1 MDTHLVTKAV
11 QELAIAIVDRQT
23 LRALD
28 AIQLAT
34 ALFANQ
40 SSGTNDLQFISSD
53 DKLLLAAAA
62 EGLDTWNPCD

>member
-1 MDTHLVTKAV
+1 MNTHSVTESV
-11 QELAIAIVDRQT
+11 EELATSIVDRQT

-34 ALFANQ
+34 ALLTSQIGAAN
-40 SSGTNDLQFISSD
+40 DIQFISSD
-53 DKLLLAAAA
+53 DKLLVAAAA

>member
-1 MDTHLVTKAV
+1 MNTYSVTKAV
-11 QELAIAIVDRQT
+11 EELAASIVDRQI

-34 ALFANQ
+34 ALLCQSAGAN
-40 SSGTNDLQFISSD
+40 DIQFISSD
-53 DKLLLAAAA
+53 DKLLVAAAA